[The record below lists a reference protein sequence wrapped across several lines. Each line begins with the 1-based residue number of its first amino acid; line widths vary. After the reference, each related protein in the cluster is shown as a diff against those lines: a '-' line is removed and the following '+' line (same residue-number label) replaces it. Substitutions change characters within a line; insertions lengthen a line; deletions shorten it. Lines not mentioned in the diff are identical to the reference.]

1 MPSDSSHPRML
12 QYFQLLTSPEH
23 SNPALNRSSSVYSLV
38 HNSLSILTNMSMEPA
53 EVEVV
58 EVEVEVA
65 VVAHS
70 RMTNTLGHRM
80 ESMAQGT
87 SSVPEQPGEGLVV
100 S

>member
-58 EVEVEVA
+58 EVEVA

-87 SSVPEQPGEGLVV
+87 SSVQEQPGEGLVV